1 LVATIDRSEQPLR
14 PGVFPLEIDRRR
26 FLLASLGGV
35 LAAGAAGGTI
45 FEGRRL
51 LFGSGEHRRY
61 GQTVIRRRH
70 AASDAPNVLLL
81 GLDDCNDWLGFLNNH
96 PGTKTPN
103 LDALAARSLVFSAA
117 YCAAPMCLP
126 SRTANLFGLNPWET
140 GIYDHSQPS
149 RANYQRMTTVTPSV
163 IDDIWAA
170 GYDTYSAGKVFDGA
184 ELRRW
189 TDYERIYPYV
199 VGAARE
205 DPAVR
210 PDQFNPDWISPYDG
224 KPIGSGKNF
233 PANHVDFG
241 PSGATPRQDPNSRGV
256 AWIADHLA
264 ASHRRPFLLAF
275 GSTTPHEPWRVP
287 KQFFDMHP
295 LEEVVVPDFGAKD
308 LADLSAYARDDIIDA
323 QGHIFKEMLRA
334 GIWKRAVQAYQ
345 AAVSFADWQMGVA
358 LDALSHSRYAD
369 DTIVA
374 LWSDH
379 GYHLGEKMHFE
390 KFTLWERATRVPFLL
405 HVPGRFDHHDEFSR
419 PVTMMDMGPTLVEL
433 CGGTLHENNRGKSLL
448 PTIADPTLA
457 DARPPIMTWLAGN
470 HAVRRGPW
478 RYIRYRTGDTELY
491 DVHADPNEL
500 TNLSGHPKYA
510 ATIAQLDRYL
520 PKP

>member
-1 LVATIDRSEQPLR
+1 M
-14 PGVFPLEIDRRR
+14 DRRT

-35 LAAGAAGGTI
+35 LAAGAAGGAV

-51 LFGSGEHRRY
+51 WRGGPDDRHY
-61 GQTVIRRRH
+61 GQTVLRRRS
-70 AASDAPNVLLL
+70 AASDSPNVLLL
-81 GLDDCNDWLGFLNNH
+81 GLDDCNDWVGFLNNH

-103 LDALAARSLVFSAA
+103 LDALAARSLVFTAA

-126 SRTANLFGLNPWET
+126 SRTANLYGLNPWET
-140 GIYDHSQPS
+140 GIYDHTAASH
-149 RANYQRMTTVTPSV
+149 AHYDRMKVVTPSV

-170 GYDTYSAGKVFDGA
+170 GYDTLAAGKVFHGA
-184 ELRRW
+184 ETRRW
-189 TDYERIYPYV
+189 TAYQGITAYAI
-199 VGAARE
+199 GSQSE
-205 DPAVR
+205 DSGTGQP
-210 PDQFNPDWISPYDG
+210 QFNPNWVSPYDG

-233 PANHVDFG
+233 PASHVDFG
-241 PSGATPRQDPNSRGV
+241 PSGTTPQQDPNGRGV
-256 AWIADHLA
+256 AWVTEHLA
-264 ASHRRPFLLAF
+264 ASHQRPFLLAF

-287 KQFFDMHP
+287 QQFFDMHP
-295 LEEVVVPDFGAKD
+295 LDEVVVPDFGAKD
-308 LADLSAYARDDIIDA
+308 LDDLSAYARTKIIDA
-323 QGHIFKEMLRA
+323 EGHIFKKILAA
-334 GIWKRAVQAYQ
+334 GIWRPAVQAYQ
-345 AAVSFADWQMGVA
+345 AAVSFADWQMGVV
-358 LDALSHSRYAD
+358 LDALSHSKYAD
-369 DTIVA
+369 NTVVA

-405 HVPGRFDHHDEFSR
+405 HVPGRFDHHQEFSR
-419 PVTMMDMGPTLVEL
+419 PVSMMDMGPTLVEL
-433 CGGTLHENNRGKSLL
+433 CGGTLHEKNRGRSLL
-448 PTIADPTLA
+448 PAIADSTIA

-500 TNLSGHPKYA
+500 TNLSGRPKYA
-510 ATIAQLDRYL
+510 ATIAELDKFL